1 MECENHIPTHVLQL
15 PCLTPNRS
23 VKPRLE
29 HWQRQSRRLG
39 GAGANTALSS
49 PPVWA
54 RAVTA
59 RQPRAARAA
68 MVKDF
73 IFSIRNFEM
82 SNRVAL
88 LF

>member
-29 HWQRQSRRLG
+29 HWQRQSRRFG

-49 PPVWA
+49 PLVWA
-54 RAVTA
+54 RADAVRQA
-59 RQPRAARAA
+59 RRARRAAK
-68 MVKDF
+68 VF
-73 IFSIRNFEM
+73 IFS
-82 SNRVAL
+82 
-88 LF
+88 